1 VSRVIFFG
9 TPGDAVF
16 ALRSLVE
23 ANYQIAAVYTRPDSI
38 AGRSKVPEPT
48 PVKATALQL
57 GIPVETPATLRA
69 PDEQERLASYGADV
83 FAVAA
88 YGRILPSAA
97 LRLPRLG
104 ALNIHPSLLPRH
116 RGPSPV
122 ATAILEGDLHTGVTV
137 MLLDEGM
144 DTGPLLAQSE
154 PVPIGAHDTTGW
166 LTAKLFEMGA
176 ALLVDTLESWKR
188 GAVPPRPQDES
199 KATVT
204 RLLERKDGMID
215 WSKPAEHIE
224 RMTRAYDPWPGAF
237 TRWDGRTVKLLE
249 IATSEAG
256 GDVVQPGAVFTR
268 GADMVIA
275 CGRGAIVV
283 KRLQIEGRRAVT
295 SAEFMRGYPGVE
307 GAQLRSD

>member
-1 VSRVIFFG
+1 
-9 TPGDAVF
+9 
-16 ALRSLVE
+16 
-23 ANYQIAAVYTRPDSI
+23 
-38 AGRSKVPEPT
+38 
-48 PVKATALQL
+48 
-57 GIPVETPATLRA
+57 
-69 PDEQERLASYGADV
+69 
-83 FAVAA
+83 
-88 YGRILPSAA
+88 
-97 LRLPRLG
+97 
-104 ALNIHPSLLPRH
+104 
-116 RGPSPV
+116 
-122 ATAILEGDLHTGVTV
+122 

-188 GAVPPRPQDES
+188 GAVTPRPQDES

>member
-1 VSRVIFFG
+1 MSRIVFFG
-9 TPGDAVF
+9 SPQEAVF

-23 ANYQIAAVYTRPDSI
+23 ANHQMAAVYTRPDSI

-48 PVKATALQL
+48 PVKAAALQL
-57 GIPVETPATLRA
+57 GIPVESPATLRA
-69 PDEQERLASYGADV
+69 PAEQERLASYGADV

-88 YGRILPSAA
+88 YGRILPPAA

-104 ALNIHPSLLPRH
+104 ALNIHPSFLPRH

-122 ATAILEGDLHTGVTV
+122 ATAILDGDPHTGVTV

-154 PVPIGAHDTTGW
+154 PVPIGARDTTGG
-166 LTAKLFEMGA
+166 LTARLFEMGA
-176 ALLVDTLESWKR
+176 RLLVDTLEKWER
-188 GAVPPRPQDES
+188 GTISPRPQDRS

-204 RLLERKDGMID
+204 RLLERGDGLID
-215 WSKPAEHIE
+215 WSNPADLIE
-224 RMTRAYDPWPGAF
+224 RMTRAYDPWPGTF
-237 TRWDGRTVKLLE
+237 TRWGGRTLKLLE

-256 GDVVQPGAVFTR
+256 GEVVQPGAVFTR

-275 CGRGAIVV
+275 CGHGAIVV
-283 KRLQIEGRRAVT
+283 KRLQIEGRRAVMA
-295 SAEFMRGYPGVE
+295 AEFMRGYPSIE